1 MLNASNLAC
10 NSGAYTTTRTVAF
23 ICWHSILL
31 PCFPVFQEADG
42 ISSATHPSLNYVCSR
57 ATTAKERHPTTRL
70 PYQNSNRSQYI
81 CNKRKRAVCKV
92 SSDCE
97 VRKQFGRSKSSFFYP
112 WLEKLNVNLGSR
124 SRGAFF
130 TLESATVLMQKIAIQ
145 CGCVGACWFAINS
158 SGVENVH
165 LSLPSFRKA
174 LRRKKGNYL
183 SL

>member
-10 NSGAYTTTRTVAF
+10 NSGAYTTIRTVAF

-112 WLEKLNVNLGSR
+112 WLEKLNQPG
-124 SRGAFF
+124 F
-130 TLESATVLMQKIAIQ
+130 TFKRCFLYTWICNCPHAKNCNTVRVR
-145 CGCVGACWFAINS
+145 GCVLVC
-158 SGVENVH
+158 
-165 LSLPSFRKA
+165 
-174 LRRKKGNYL
+174 YQ
-183 SL
+183 